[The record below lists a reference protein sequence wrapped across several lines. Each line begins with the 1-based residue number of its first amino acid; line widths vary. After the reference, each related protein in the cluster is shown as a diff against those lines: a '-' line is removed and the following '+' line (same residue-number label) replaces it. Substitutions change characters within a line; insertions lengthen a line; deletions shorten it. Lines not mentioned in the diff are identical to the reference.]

1 MKLCGQQGKSLMT
14 DETSA
19 VRQAERQSKASVD
32 DDRSVKKAA
41 LATTRFTAKGVPDRR
56 WADFVNAI

>member
-1 MKLCGQQGKSLMT
+1 MKPDGHQTMRLMT
-14 DETSA
+14 DGASA
-19 VRQAERQSKASVD
+19 VRQAGRQSKASVD